1 MAAPIVAVRRRKE
14 NMTEFEDQIR
24 AADGQLPRFHFV
36 SAGDLC
42 LEPRPTKWLIKHYL
56 DAGSLGCLFGEPGAM
71 KSFLGIDMG
80 LCIAARQDWHE
91 IPVRMHG
98 PVFYIAG
105 EGHGGIRRRTR
116 AWSIYHGIDLQ
127 GVPFFVS
134 DRPARFLDAEG
145 AAEVTQAVE
154 DLVLEHG
161 EPVLIII
168 DTLNR
173 NFGPGDENSTSDMTS
188 FISTIDEH
196 LRCRYQCAVLIIHHS
211 GLATTERARGAS
223 ALRASLD
230 WEYRMS
236 KNADGARI
244 LTCTK
249 TKDHTEP
256 PALAFIPEEITLD
269 GWTDP
274 DDGEVMT
281 SCVLCMTEATPDK
294 KPLKGNTKIAF
305 DALVSLGVYSHIDA
319 WRDAAYSSGI
329 SATSSREA
337 KKKAFQRAVRD
348 LLDAGY
354 VETEDDYYWPKGT
367 ETTGGHWG
375 DMSRGIGGQPGH
387 TPLGVSRVPPLVQGG
402 GVQ

>member
-1 MAAPIVAVRRRKE
+1 MMEI
-14 NMTEFEDQIR
+14 EDQVR
-24 AADGQLPRFHFV
+24 AADGQPPRFHFL

-56 DAGSLGCLFGEPGAM
+56 DAGSLACLFGEPGAM

-80 LCIAARQDWHE
+80 LSIAAQQDWHD
-91 IPVRMHG
+91 IPVRLHG

-105 EGHGGIRRRTR
+105 EGQEGIRRRTR

-127 GVPFFVS
+127 VVPFFVS
-134 DRPARFLDAEG
+134 DRPARMLDTDGAE
-145 AAEVTQAVE
+145 EVTQAV
-154 DLVLEHG
+154 DDMVFKHG
-161 EPVLIII
+161 EPVLVII

-173 NFGPGDENSTSDMTS
+173 NFGPGDENSTSDMTR

-211 GLATTERARGAS
+211 GLTATERARGAS

-249 TKDHTEP
+249 AKDHTEP
-256 PALAFIPEEITLD
+256 AALAFIPEEITLD

-281 SCVLCMTEATPDK
+281 SCVLCLTDAAPDK
-294 KPLKGNTKIAF
+294 KPLKGNIKIAF
-305 DALVSLGVYSHIDA
+305 DALVGLGVYSHIDA

-329 SATSSREA
+329 SATSSRDA
-337 KKKAFQRAVRD
+337 KKKAFRRAVND

-354 VETEDDYYWPKGT
+354 VETKDDYYWPRGT
-367 ETTGGHWG
+367 ETTGGHSG
-375 DMSRGIGGQPGH
+375 DMSLGIGGQPGH
-387 TPLGVSRVPPLVQGG
+387 TPLGVSRVPPLVPTG
-402 GVQ
+402 GVL